1 MTESTRLRIAIIG
14 AGIAGLGAAI
24 ALKDHPSI
32 DAQIYEQADELREIG
47 ASIALGPNGL
57 RTLERLGVSNA
68 LDESIAF
75 RNKSGYPMIY
85 RHWKTN
91 EIVSVDTHRGHVDP
105 RHRTARFYRA
115 HLQQALLQH
124 VDPSTIH
131 LNKGFKFVKLDNAT
145 NKLVIS
151 FTDDTTATVDL
162 LLGADGIHSPV
173 RTSFVPTSG
182 TVWTGRIAFR
192 SVFPISHLSNVSEVP
207 DEATHYWGPDRTFF
221 VSKLGKDLFTTVGS
235 YDSDPYAPDAAYTA
249 SKWNTEGDV
258 NTLKEQY
265 KDWSLQIRSIID
277 AIPYTRVYPNVA
289 AHGLDTWVL
298 GNGKV
303 TLAGDAAH
311 AHGGAFAAG
320 GSLALDDAWAFGAS
334 IRHVFPENAIKLP
347 SDKDLA
353 TALKL
358 YERTR
363 KAHTDRLIKI
373 VHEGNKKKVERLGQT
388 ETDEELRARMKSRVD
403 PSWIHEHDVAAV
415 FQQAHDS
422 LLGGKEEAWL

>member
-1 MTESTRLRIAIIG
+1 MAQLQIVIIG

-32 DAQIYEQADELREIG
+32 DIQIYEQADELREIG

-57 RTLERLGVSNA
+57 RTLERLGVYNA

-91 EIVSVDTHRGHVDP
+91 EIVSTDSHHGDVDP
-105 RHRTARFYRA
+105 HHRTARFYRA

-124 VDPSTIH
+124 VDSSTIH
-131 LNKGFKFVKLDNAT
+131 LDKGFKSVEFDNAT
-145 NKLVIS
+145 KKLVIS
-151 FTDDTTATVDL
+151 FTDDTTATADL

-173 RTSFVPTSG
+173 RTSFIPSSDTA
-182 TVWTGRIAFR
+182 WTGRIASR
-192 SVFPISHLSNVSEVP
+192 SVFPITHLSNVSEIP

-221 VSKLGKDLFTTVGS
+221 VSKLGKGLFTTVAS
-235 YDSDPYAPDAAYTA
+235 YDSDPGAPDASSIV

-258 NTLKEQY
+258 NILKEQY
-265 KDWSLQIRSIID
+265 KDWSPQIRSIID
-277 AIPYTRVYPNVA
+277 AIPQTRVYPNVA

-298 GNGKV
+298 GNEKV

-320 GSLALDDAWAFGAS
+320 GGLALDDAWAFGAS
-334 IRHVFPENAIKLP
+334 IRHVFPENATKLP
-347 SDKDLA
+347 ADRELA
-353 TALKL
+353 AALKL
-358 YERTR
+358 YEKTR
-363 KAHTDRLIKI
+363 KAHTDRVIKI
-373 VHEGNKKKVERLGQT
+373 VHDGNRNKVERLGKA
-388 ETDEELRARMKSRVD
+388 ETDEDLRGRMKGRTD
-403 PSWIHEHDVAAV
+403 PSWIHEHDVVAV
-415 FQQAHDS
+415 FQQARDS
-422 LLGGKEEAWL
+422 LYGGKEARL

>member
-1 MTESTRLRIAIIG
+1 MSQTTQLQIAVIG
-14 AGIAGLGAAI
+14 AGIAGLATAI
-24 ALKDHPSI
+24 ALKDHPNV
-32 DAQIYEQADELREIG
+32 DVQIYEQAGELREIG

-57 RTLERLGVSNA
+57 RTLERLGVHNA
-68 LDESIAF
+68 LDNSIAF
-75 RNKSGYPMIY
+75 RNKSGHPMIY

-91 EIVSVDTHRGHVDP
+91 EIVSADSHRGDVEP
-105 RHRTARFYRA
+105 RHHTARFHRA

-131 LNKGFKFVKLDNAT
+131 LKKSFKSVKFDNAT
-145 NKLVIS
+145 EKLVIS
-151 FTDDTTATVDL
+151 FTDGTTAAADL
-162 LLGADGIHSPV
+162 LLGADGIHSLV
-173 RTSFVPTSG
+173 RTSFLPTSG
-182 TVWTGRIAFR
+182 TAWTGWLAFR
-192 SVFPISHLSNVSEVP
+192 SVFPISHLSHLPEIP

-221 VSKLGKDLFTTVGS
+221 VSKLGKDLFTTVAS
-235 YDSDPYAPDAAYTA
+235 YDSDPHAPDAAGTT
-249 SKWNTEGDV
+249 SKWDTEGDV
-258 NTLKEQY
+258 NSLKEKY
-265 KDWSLQIRSIID
+265 KDWSPQIRSIVD

-298 GNGKV
+298 GDGRV

-334 IRHVFPENAIKLP
+334 IRQVFPENATELP
-347 SDKDLA
+347 TDRIA

-373 VHEGNKKKVERLGQT
+373 VNDNNKKRLERLGQT
-388 ETDEELRARMKSRVD
+388 ETDEELRTRMKSRAD
-403 PSWIHEHDVAAV
+403 TSWIHEHDVVAA
-415 FQQAHDS
+415 FQQALAS
-422 LLGGKEEAWL
+422 EPSQV